1 MRLLEFE
8 AKEILARH
16 KINVPKGQLLSSG
29 SDKIDLNFPL
39 VLKVQIPLGGRG
51 KSGGVLVARN
61 PVEAAE
67 MTQGLLAKP
76 IRGYRATRV
85 LAEEQAHISSEYYL
99 ALTYDTVA
107 KLPLAIFSSEGG
119 VDIEELAAREPDKVR
134 RRHFSAR
141 EGLLP
146 HQARELIAQAGIHGR
161 PLVALGAVL
170 AGLAD
175 IFLNYDCT
183 ILEINPLAVRGD
195 GKVMALDCHA
205 DIEDDALFR
214 HPEIAALENEKRR
227 FESEK
232 KATAFEAGAAEIDS
246 ADHRGVA
253 GRVIEFPGN
262 LGLIIG
268 GGGASLTAFDAVR
281 QHGGEPANYCEIGG
295 NPSVGKV
302 RRLTRHILSKPGV
315 KNISVI
321 MNVVSNTRV
330 DLIARGIIAGVID
343 AGKDPSKAIAVFRVP
358 GAWEEEGFKILGK
371 YGVPY
376 VDRTVSIDQAAR
388 LAVERTRN

>member
-8 AKEILARH
+8 AKEMLAQH
-16 KINVPKGQLLSSG
+16 KIVVPKSQLLSG
-29 SDKIDLNFPL
+29 HEKIDLKFPL

-51 KSGGVLVARN
+51 NAGGVLVAHD
-61 PVEAAE
+61 EAQAGE
-67 MTQGLLAKP
+67 MSAGLLANSF
-76 IRGYRATRV
+76 RGYRARRV
-85 LAEEQAHISSEYYL
+85 LAEEQADISAEYYL

-107 KLPLAIFSSEGG
+107 KLPLAIFTAEGG
-119 VDIEELAAREPDKVR
+119 VDIEDLAARDPEKVCK
-134 RRHFSAR
+134 RHFSAR
-141 EGLLP
+141 EGLMQ

-161 PLVALGAVL
+161 PLLALGSVL
-170 AGLAD
+170 AKLAD
-175 IFLNYDCT
+175 IFLRYDCT
-183 ILEINPLAVRGD
+183 ILEINPLVVCND
-195 GKVMALDCHA
+195 GKAMALDCHA

-214 HPEIAALENEKRR
+214 HPEIAALENEKGR

-232 KATAFEAGAAEIDS
+232 KTTAFEARAAEIDS

-268 GGGASLTAFDAVR
+268 GGGASLTAFDAVK

-295 NPSVGKV
+295 NPSVSKV
-302 RRLTRHILSKPGV
+302 RHLTSHILSKPGV
-315 KNISVI
+315 ENVSVI

-330 DLIARGIIAGVID
+330 DLIARGIIAGVLD
-343 AGKDPSKAIAVFRVP
+343 AGKDPAKAIAVFRVP
-358 GAWEEEGFKILGK
+358 GAWEEEGFKILKK

-376 VDRTVSIDQAAR
+376 VDRTVSIDQAAKF
-388 LAVERTRN
+388 AVERTQR